1 MSYEGK
7 MLKDLAM
14 PSRKEVEEAL
24 LKTLFKHNGVIK
36 EFATGEEIV
45 NEIADEF
52 ILNENQRTASFR
64 KNLSQRK

>member
-7 MLKDLAM
+7 MLQDLAM
-14 PSRKEVEEAL
+14 PSRKKVEEAL

-52 ILNENQRTASFR
+52 ILGS
-64 KNLSQRK
+64 